1 MTGLFPNS
9 LLRPIGV
16 VAVALLFGL
25 GTVSSV
31 HAEEKAAE
39 GEDAAAAEEAAA
51 GETEATEE
59 AAADGE
65 DEEVD
70 WEDKPYQLVDGKVDF
85 GTYNG
90 YRRYHSDC
98 HVCHGPDGLGST
110 YAPPLIDSIPA
121 IGYDGYLEA
130 VVNGIQ
136 NVSQSEQSVMPS
148 FGENPNVMLY
158 VDDIYSYLKARA
170 DGAIGRGRPDR
181 LPKPKD
187 E

>member
-1 MTGLFPNS
+1 MTTVWSPNTLF
-9 LLRPIGV
+9 RPISIL
-16 VAVALLFGL
+16 ALALLFGL
-25 GTVSSV
+25 GTAPLV

-39 GEDAAAAEEAAA
+39 GEEAAATEETDAAEEEAAA
-51 GETEATEE
+51 EGEE
-59 AAADGE
+59 
-65 DEEVD
+65 EEVD

-90 YRRYHSDC
+90 FRRYHSDC

-110 YAPPLIDSIPA
+110 YAPPLIESIPH
-121 IGYDGYLEA
+121 IGYDGFLEA

-136 NVSQSEQSVMPS
+136 NVNASEQSVMPG
-148 FGENPNVMLY
+148 FGENPNVMLHI
-158 VDDIYSYLKARA
+158 DDIYSYLKARA

-181 LPKPKD
+181 LPKEKD